1 MSKREVNDEKKLGIS
16 PGQIPLPSP
25 NNDLK
30 NFRISI
36 SDNGRVNICK
46 KAWCLRISMLVI
58 VSFFPA
64 YRLYQGV
71 KFNDPFIIYSTLI
84 PSITILIL
92 IGSWYWYKNPAKGTT
107 MTETDLVSVI
117 IPIYNQKKMIKTV
130 IDAVYRSKYRTIEVI
145 AVNDGSI
152 DGTKEILDDLK
163 KRYPVLQVIHQ
174 KRGGKRKAC
183 ATGFYASKGNFIIHM
198 DSDSVIDE
206 DAITEIMKAFM
217 ANPKVGAVVGELRIW
232 NANNSLLTK
241 MQEAW
246 HNISCNINKAYESSF
261 GSVTCCSGPLSGFR
275 REVISNFMPYWS
287 DSNKL
292 SGGGIDREL
301 TAYVMAPKNV
311 KKDLVQ
317 TLWTPLN
324 LTHKLME
331 SATHY
336 DDADDRLLT
345 AQSLEKWESAYVVTA
360 TTYVEGQETWKGF
373 IKQQTRWRKG
383 FLRANFY
390 LATFFW
396 KERHPLASVVYYLE
410 VMAGLTIP
418 FVIVTVLLYEPLVL
432 EQFWLPFAFIGGI
445 IFSAV
450 VQGIDMKLRCPKS
463 RIWKYMPLMSLFG
476 TFVLSWLLFA
486 ALWNFRKNSWM
497 TR

>member
-1 MSKREVNDEKKLGIS
+1 MSKKEVNDKKKVGIS
-16 PGQIPLPSP
+16 SGRNSIPSP

-30 NFRISI
+30 NFRITT
-36 SDNGRVNICK
+36 SDNGRLNICK
-46 KAWCLRISMLVI
+46 KAWCIRIFMLVI
-58 VSFFPA
+58 ISLFPA
-64 YRLYQGV
+64 YRLYQGGE
-71 KFNDPFIIYSTLI
+71 FYDPFIIYSTLI
-84 PSITILIL
+84 PTLTILIL
-92 IGSWYWYKNPAKGTT
+92 IASWYWYKNPAKGTII
-107 MTETDLVSVI
+107 TETDLVSVI
-117 IPIYNQKKMIKTV
+117 IPIYNQINMIKTV
-130 IDAVYRSKYRTIEVI
+130 IDAVYRSKYRNIEVI

-152 DGTKEILDDLK
+152 DGTKEILDNLK
-163 KRYPVLQVIHQ
+163 KIYPMLQVIHQ

-183 ATGFYASKGNFIIHM
+183 ASGFYASKGKYLLFI

-206 DAITEIMKAFM
+206 NAITEIMKAFK
-217 ANPKVGAVVGELRIW
+217 ANQKIGTVVGEIRIW
-232 NANNSLLTK
+232 NANDSLLTK
-241 MQEAW
+241 LQEAW
-246 HNISCNINKAYESSF
+246 HNIACNINKACESAF
-261 GSVTCCSGPLSGFR
+261 NCVTCCSGSLAAYR
-275 REVISNFMPYWS
+275 REAIVNFMPYWS

-292 SGGGIDREL
+292 SGGGIDREI
-301 TAYVMAPKNV
+301 TAYVLASKNV
-311 KKDLVQ
+311 KKSLLQ
-317 TLWTPLN
+317 TLWTPSN
-324 LTHKLME
+324 LSHKLME

-345 AQSLEKWESAYVVTA
+345 AQSLQKWESAYVVTA

-373 IKQQTRWRKG
+373 IKQQTRWKKG

-390 LATFFW
+390 LSTFFW
-396 KERHPLASVVYYLE
+396 KERHPFASVVYYLD
-410 VMAGLTIP
+410 VMASLTIP

-432 EQFWLPFAFIGGI
+432 KQFWLPFAFIGGI

-486 ALWNFRKNSWM
+486 ALWNYRKNTWM